1 MRFGLLLDMTPAL
14 ALVRSDADV
23 LPRSARGQPAPEA
36 VGPSAAPSLGSGATA
51 LPSAEERRLVTAAQG
66 GDADAF
72 GALVRVHQRRAY
84 AVARAI
90 VPTHED
96 AEDAVQ
102 DGFLHAYRALD
113 RFLPGQ
119 PFGAWLHRIVAN
131 AALDLT
137 RRRRVRDAE
146 TLPDNLAAGSPDP
159 AEASDLRGRLRVALA
174 GLTVRQ
180 RAVIVLH
187 DVQGFRHGEIGRLLE
202 IPEGTAR
209 SDLFHARLA
218 LRRALRALREVG

>member
-1 MRFGLLLDMTPAL
+1 VPQTA
-14 ALVRSDADV
+14 
-23 LPRSARGQPAPEA
+23 
-36 VGPSAAPSLGSGATA
+36 GPLSVE
-51 LPSAEERRLVTAAQG
+51 EERRLVTSAQH

-72 GALVRVHQRRAY
+72 GALVHAHQRRAY

-102 DGFLHAYRALD
+102 EGFLHAYRALD
-113 RFLPGQ
+113 RFLTGQ

-146 TLPDNLAAGSPDP
+146 ALPENLAAVARDP
-159 AEASDLRGRLRVALA
+159 AESSELRHRLRA
-174 GLTVRQ
+174 GLAMLTERQ

-187 DVQGFRHGEIGRLLE
+187 DVEGFRHGEIGRLLK

-218 LRRALRALREVG
+218 LRRALRVLHEVR